1 MTIREQLHRLVD
13 ELPES
18 RAGAAE
24 KLLRALKAGASI
36 DPVDLALTIA
46 PEDDEPETPEEAAA
60 VQEARG
66 ESETIPH
73 DEVLRRLG
81 R

>member
-18 RAGAAE
+18 RARAAE

-36 DPVDLALTIA
+36 DPVDLALLLA
-46 PEDDEPETPEEAAA
+46 PEDDEPERPEEAAA
-60 VQEARG
+60 VQEAR
-66 ESETIPH
+66 EQVETIPH